1 MALFETF
8 LSLLLIGWL
17 LFLGYYFGKSLED
30 YIEDKAKKASK
41 SNEQNKGATPSEV
54 RAAPA
59 TGAKE

>member
-30 YIEDKAKKASK
+30 YIEDKSKKAAK
-41 SNEQNKGATPSEV
+41 RENQNKEGQS
-54 RAAPA
+54 
-59 TGAKE
+59 K